1 MSEGLPTTTLIL
13 VRHGRTDWNRV
24 GRWHGQ
30 ADIPLDELGALQARA
45 FAESV
50 ARLRP
55 DVLVT
60 SPLVRARQTAAA
72 VSKALEFEAE
82 SDQRLAEVDVG
93 DWEGLV
99 DEEVFR
105 QDPSFRR
112 APEADRRFS
121 ATGETPTECGERVA
135 AALGDLSARFFG
147 KRILVV
153 SHAYAIR
160 AGVGFLLGWDHPSTL
175 RLAGLYNCAYAEL
188 QLRREGRWEL
198 ISWNTCG
205 VRIPG
210 QRSGEVLVV

>member
-1 MSEGLPTTTLIL
+1 MPPTTLFL

-30 ADIPLDELGALQARA
+30 ADIPLDELGVLQAKA
-45 FAESV
+45 FAQSV
-50 ARLRP
+50 PKLRP
-55 DVLVT
+55 DVLFT
-60 SPLVRARQTAAA
+60 SPLARARQTAAVLSEVLGFDA
-72 VSKALEFEAE
+72 DL
-82 SDQRLAEVDVG
+82 DQRLAEVDVG

-105 QDPSFRR
+105 RDPSLRR
-112 APEADRRFS
+112 TPETDRRFS
-121 ATGETPTECGERVA
+121 ATGETPTECGARVG
-135 AALGDLSARFFG
+135 AALDELSTSLIGA
-147 KRILVV
+147 RILVV

-160 AGVGFLLGWDHPSTL
+160 AGVGFLLGWDLPSTL

-188 QLRREGRWEL
+188 RLRSEGRWEL

-210 QRSGEVLVV
+210 QRSGEVMVV